1 MSDPQPKVRGGLCA
15 FSCITG
21 CLVNTPPSMQVRTM
35 MGREREAERIF
46 KASETFS
53 VASLLYFCGRNF
65 QEKLFFSIH
74 QNSPLRKSRLKQLT
88 FCRKKKKTNNKET
101 VLKNRPLSHGLAKF
115 FRSGFLS
122 KFMILSVIAWL
133 LSRVS
138 SGFKS
143 QFQQVLITP
152 PAAHWKSC
160 SPHLPYSLHLYPQ
173 CMASSTSFLKPLL
186 IRARILP

>member
-1 MSDPQPKVRGGLCA
+1 
-15 FSCITG
+15 
-21 CLVNTPPSMQVRTM
+21 MQVRTM